1 MVTLDALI
9 RYSIGIIRCSKKK
22 RPDELNINDILH
34 KEWNLTE
41 VKLTDI

>member
-9 RYSIGIIRCSKKK
+9 RYSIVIIRGSKKN
-22 RPDELNINDILH
+22 RPDELTINDIMH